1 MLTLWVWLHVVG
13 REFGRGTEVV
23 DITEPPSK
31 APFDRD
37 PKKQQSF
44 SIYSAGVS
52 QHHLLIKIWDL
63 ITFSSC
69 F

>member
-1 MLTLWVWLHVVG
+1 MLTLWVWLHIVG
-13 REFGRGTEVV
+13 HEFGKGTEFVAA
-23 DITEPPSK
+23 SK
-31 APFDRD
+31 APFDPD
-37 PKKQQSF
+37 AKKQSHQCHLFPSTLLL
-44 SIYSAGVS
+44 S